1 MVREDENG
9 KSYGIYQY
17 AEDYIKVVA
26 SAKDKSVTGP

>member
-17 AEDYIKVVA
+17 AEDYVEIVA
-26 SAKDKSVTGP
+26 SAEDKSIAGP

>member
-17 AEDYIKVVA
+17 AEDYIEIVT
-26 SAKDKSVTGP
+26 SAEDEPIAGP